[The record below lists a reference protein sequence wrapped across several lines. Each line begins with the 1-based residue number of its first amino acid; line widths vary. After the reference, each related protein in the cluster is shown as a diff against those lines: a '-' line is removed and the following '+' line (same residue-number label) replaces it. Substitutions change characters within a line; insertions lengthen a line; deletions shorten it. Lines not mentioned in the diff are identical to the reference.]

1 MASSRGT
8 TAYGAIMLALT
19 LVIMAAIVGLLVL
32 MVYLCT
38 NIAYK
43 FIPDKAKKNVK
54 RMFTRKKV
62 AGADDEPS
70 EPGIKR
76 AAEHRILVPRR
87 WRLLD
92 DAALRPLGTTVR
104 RTPTAPSSRP
114 LSTTPTLRREPGTE
128 REGAGARRARRPTAF
143 SPGENYAAVSALP
156 LGLGQFMARRVG
168 RVARETRVGSAT
180 HCWPRKRERPGHLR
194 RCAFGGGGRG
204 A

>member
-76 AAEHRILVPRR
+76 GRSVVDAEGFSTMRR
-87 WRLLD
+87 FD
-92 DAALRPLGTTVR
+92 STFGTTDPHEAFKPPADA
-104 RTPTAPSSRP
+104 TDAPA
-114 LSTTPTLRREPGTE
+114 EPETE
-128 REGAGARRARRPTAF
+128 REGAGDAGDDASDEA
-143 SPGENYAAVSALP
+143 SV
-156 LGLGQFMARRVG
+156 
-168 RVARETRVGSAT
+168 
-180 HCWPRKRERPGHLR
+180 H
-194 RCAFGGGGRG
+194 
-204 A
+204 